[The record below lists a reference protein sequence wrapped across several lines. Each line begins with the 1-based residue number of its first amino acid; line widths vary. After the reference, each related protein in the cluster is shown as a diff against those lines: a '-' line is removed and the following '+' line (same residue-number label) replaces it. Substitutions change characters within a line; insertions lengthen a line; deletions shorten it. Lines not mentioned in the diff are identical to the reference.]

1 MWEDLKPRDIAAML
15 RDAKADIMLSGGR
28 SQFIALKAKVPWL
41 DVNKERHVPF
51 AGYDG
56 IVALVE
62 EIDKTLSNPIWRQVR
77 LPAPW
82 E

>member
-1 MWEDLKPRDIAAML
+1 
-15 RDAKADIMLSGGR
+15 MLSGGR

-41 DVNKERHVPF
+41 DVNQERHVAF
-51 AGYDG
+51 AGYEG

-82 E
+82 DALGDAPAAALANAAAE